1 MLHPRFGVIFNM
13 ILNIHG
19 QNNFKVHESSELKIY
34 SSLEDYLLIDDIR
47 NDQASTIGELHYDPI
62 ATGPTIRTIFTT
74 NNGDKVVRNEI
85 LNSSNR
91 INYNLG
97 YIPSEFTAIFDYKAG
112 GGNGADGAYFYFHAQ
127 GTQNPNEGQECSYY
141 DNDNEENIIY
151 ACDSFPNGKYNNSDA
166 DAYRIHFDEYSQ
178 NQQLA
183 VSWAGY
189 EGGDPQNRELIGS
202 IGAVSNYPAGFD
214 FADGTWRKIK
224 IKFDN
229 GSFKILVDNNLLLQT
244 QDNSYSSRNKIGTNF
259 GLGGYIGGLNN
270 YHYFKNF
277 KLYNILF

>member
-1 MLHPRFGVIFNM
+1 MR
-13 ILNIHG
+13 ILTHG
-19 QNNFKVHESSELKIY
+19 QNNLKIY
-34 SSLEDYLLIDDIR
+34 QNSQFTIHRKIEDYLLINDIR
-47 NDQASTIGELHYDPI
+47 NDQTSTIGELHYDPI
-62 ATGPTIRTIFTT
+62 NPRIATIFTT
-74 NNGDKVVRNEI
+74 DGLDKVVKNEF
-85 LNSSNR
+85 LNSDNR

-97 YIPSEFTAIFDYKAG
+97 YIPSQFTVTFDYKAG
-112 GGNGADGAYFYFHAQ
+112 GGNGGDGGYFYFYAK
-127 GTQNPNEGQECSYY
+127 GTQNPNSGAGDCSYY
-141 DNDNEENIIY
+141 DYENDIEIFYSCN
-151 ACDSFPNGKYNNSDA
+151 SFPNGKYINSDM

-189 EGGDPQNRELIGS
+189 QGGNPEDRELIDT
-202 IGAVSNYPAGFD
+202 IGIVGTYPIGFD
-214 FADGTWRKIK
+214 FGDSTWRNIK
-224 IKFDN
+224 IQFDN